1 VAEMM
6 KAPAL
11 NPAAKR
17 STATIQFQIT
27 CIVPSMINSSP
38 VKQMRK
44 AYSEF
49 DRFVTDES
57 FLASASGKSW
67 DEVWVNLSH

>member
-1 VAEMM
+1 
-6 KAPAL
+6 
-11 NPAAKR
+11 
-17 STATIQFQIT
+17 
-27 CIVPSMINSSP
+27 
-38 VKQMRK
+38 MRK